1 MSETHARGGNLAR
14 RPQVASSPSSV
25 ATRGFVERSTSEKT
39 RRAYQA
45 TVREFQSFLGRRE
58 IVDATHDDV
67 RQWRDRLLKEGK
79 RPATVTQKLS
89 IVRSLY
95 RYLQAGGYVARNPA
109 ATELVPPPALPD
121 ETAGRALDDKEVYYL
136 LSGPDQSTPTG
147 ARDYALLLVLL
158 RLGLRASEACGLSRS
173 MVHRTKGRWAI
184 CVKVKGGRERTLPL
198 PDDVK
203 AAIDAYLQ
211 LDHRR
216 RERAHSGG
224 PDAFIFQP
232 TVNYRT
238 LEFARPI
245 TVMTC
250 ENIVKRWA
258 AYGGIGHVSPH
269 DLRRT
274 AITKALDQGLT
285 YRQVQMMSG
294 HRDPKTVMRYDHG
307 RENLDLNAVNFIA
320 YESPKGPA
328 TR

>member
-1 MSETHARGGNLAR
+1 MSELRPRPTDVTIRTTAARDLE
-14 RPQVASSPSSV
+14 V
-25 ATRGFVERSTSEKT
+25 TRGFVERSTSEKT

-45 TVREFQSFLGRRE
+45 TVREFQAFLGTRE
-58 IVDATHDDV
+58 LLDATADDV
-67 RQWRDRLLKEGK
+67 RLWRDRLMKEGK

-95 RYLQAGGYVARNPA
+95 RYLQAGGYVGLNPA

-121 ETAGRALDDKEVYYL
+121 ETVGRALSDKEVYYML
-136 LSGPDQSTPTG
+136 AGPDRSTSTG

-158 RLGLRASEACGLSRS
+158 RLGLRASEACQLRRS
-173 MVHRTKGRWAI
+173 SIHHTKGRWVVK
-184 CVKVKGGRERTLPL
+184 VKVKGGRERTLPL

-203 AAIDAYLQ
+203 TAIDEYLE
-211 LDHRR
+211 LDRHRR
-216 RERAHSGG
+216 QLVHSGG
-224 PDAFIFQP
+224 SDAFIFQS

-245 TVMTC
+245 TVVTC

-258 AYGGIGHVSPH
+258 VYGGIGHVSPH

-274 AITKALDQGLT
+274 VITKALDQGLT

-307 RENLDLNAVNFIA
+307 RENLELNAVNFIV
-320 YESPKGPA
+320 YEKPGGLGNS
-328 TR
+328 